1 MAVTRQGTTET
12 ISVSEARKNFS
23 DVVTRPLR
31 GEGRVIVEKSGTPV
45 GAIVSIED
53 VRRLE
58 AQDEEWVEIEEVFR
72 RTQSGFRGIPPE
84 ELEREIE
91 RAIAEVEA
99 DYRAARRANSNPGT

>member
-1 MAVTRQGTTET
+1 MAFRKQRTTQT
-12 ISVSEARKNFS
+12 MSVSEARRQFS

-45 GAIVSIED
+45 GAIVSVDD

-58 AQDEEWVEIEEVFR
+58 ELDREWAEIEDVFR
-72 RTQSGFRGIPPE
+72 RTQAGFRGASPK

-91 RAIAEVEA
+91 RAIAEVDA
-99 DYRAARRANSNPGT
+99 DYDAPQRDDRDPA